1 MIIFTFLCFLC
12 GESNINIH
20 GADITNLCS
29 YVMSPYL
36 FNCFFGGG
44 GGPNLIIERDKII
57 TRINGSNNER
67 ITNEKYSYKR
77 LFHRTVKPHTS
88 QTTDIKELLDEV
100 FVISRIIK
108 IEVEVISRSRRLR
121 LIILTETLVILD
133 ITKTESNNRFIIH
146 WTNSFLLAST

>member
-1 MIIFTFLCFLC
+1 MQILLIYVLMLCHLTYLIVFFL
-12 GESNINIH
+12 
-20 GADITNLCS
+20 
-29 YVMSPYL
+29 
-36 FNCFFGGG
+36 GGKAI
-44 GGPNLIIERDKII
+44 LIIERDKII

-88 QTTDIKELLDEV
+88 QTTNIKELLDEV

-108 IEVEVISRSRRLR
+108 IEVEVISRSRRLW

-146 WTNSFLLAST
+146 

>member
-1 MIIFTFLCFLC
+1 MV
-12 GESNINIH
+12 

-36 FNCFFGGG
+36 FNCFFFWGGG
-44 GGPNLIIERDKII
+44 ILIIERDKII

-67 ITNEKYSYKR
+67 ITNEKYSYER

-88 QTTDIKELLDEV
+88 QTTNIKELLDEV

-146 WTNSFLLAST
+146 

>member
-1 MIIFTFLCFLC
+1 MV
-12 GESNINIH
+12 

-36 FNCFFGGG
+36 FNCFFLGGKAI
-44 GGPNLIIERDKII
+44 LIIERDKII

-146 WTNSFLLAST
+146 